1 MADQILTQEEVEL
14 LLQTLGKGEKEEE
27 KKVPEGVKGVEPLD
41 PSLFERISAGRISG
55 LELIFERWT
64 SNLKRALTPVA
75 PGIGNV
81 YKEGTSII
89 RFSEFIQIRFSE
101 FIQKLPVPSAIGLV
115 NITPLRGYCFLIIDP
130 KLVYSVVSS
139 IFGGTSKPYKIEGK
153 EFTRI
158 ELRIVEKML
167 KAILTELESA
177 WNSIMEVE
185 VNLAGIEMNPTLL
198 TVSKPREKVILLKI
212 IVDLEGVSGFVYF
225 AIPEEAI
232 KPYIELL
239 KGIRESEGE
248 TTFRMVQALKDVP
261 IKAEVIL
268 GRAVLTL
275 RDVLN
280 LKEGELL
287 ILSRSVREPV
297 EVKVQGEEKFRAVL
311 GQVGG
316 SKAIKIYDY
325 VE

>member
-14 LLQTLGKGEKEEE
+14 LLQTLGKGEKEGE

-81 YKEGTSII
+81 YKEGTSI
-89 RFSEFIQIRFSE
+89 IRFSE